1 MIGEIRQN
9 FTEASASVGLILATA
24 LITVSS
30 ITKNTG
36 RYAMIHTAF
45 FMFLQTLLSIYH
57 IMLLVICT
65 TQVKK
70 RVKKRFK
77 KKKREKENKVTKNLL

>member
-1 MIGEIRQN
+1 M
-9 FTEASASVGLILATA
+9 
-24 LITVSS
+24 ITVSS
-30 ITKNTG
+30 TTKNTG

-77 KKKREKENKVTKNLL
+77 KKREKENKVTKSLL